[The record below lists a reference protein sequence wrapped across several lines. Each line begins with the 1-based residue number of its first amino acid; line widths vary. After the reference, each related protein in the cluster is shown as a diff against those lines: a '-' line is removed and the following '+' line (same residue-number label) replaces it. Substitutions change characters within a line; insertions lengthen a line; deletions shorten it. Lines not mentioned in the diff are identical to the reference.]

1 MTRFVRP
8 ERLADAL
15 EIRGRQHASVLAGGT
30 DLVLMRAGRFDHS
43 DIVLDVKAIG
53 ELGGIARSSQ
63 ETIIGACTSLDAIGR
78 DPLFRHNAVSDGAIL
93 VGGWQTRCRATIGGN
108 VCRAS
113 PAADTLCGL
122 LVLNAAFELTS
133 LGGRQVVNA
142 DGFFTGPGKTV
153 LGSDEILTRI
163 RLPDLKG
170 KSSYIRFTYR
180 RAMDL
185 SVAGMAVYLE
195 IVDGICVAARV
206 AVGACGPTPLLVPQ
220 AAAALIGSGLD
231 ETAVANAADAVV
243 AAVDPIDDV
252 RGRREHR
259 LHVLPVILR
268 RNIAVIRERYAGR

>member
-1 MTRFVRP
+1 MTRFVQP
-8 ERLADAL
+8 KSLADAL
-15 EIRGRQHASVLAGGT
+15 EIRGRQHATVLAGGT
-30 DLVLMRAGRFDHS
+30 DLVLMRAGRFDHA
-43 DIVLDVKAIG
+43 DIVLDVKAIA
-53 ELGGIARSSQ
+53 ELGGVSRGSR
-63 ETIIGACTSLDAIGR
+63 ETVIGACMSLDAIGR
-78 DPLFRHNAVSDGAIL
+78 SPLFRHNAVSDGAVL

-122 LVLNAAFELTS
+122 LVLDAGFELAS
-133 LGGRQVVNA
+133 LGGRRVVNA

-153 LGSDEILTRI
+153 LRSDEILTGI

-185 SVAGMAVYLE
+185 SVAGMAVYVE
-195 IVDGICVAARV
+195 IADGTCIDARV

-231 ETAVANAADAVV
+231 ETALANAANAVV

-259 LHVLPVILR
+259 LHVLPGMLR
-268 RNIAVIRERYAGR
+268 RNIAIVRERYAGR